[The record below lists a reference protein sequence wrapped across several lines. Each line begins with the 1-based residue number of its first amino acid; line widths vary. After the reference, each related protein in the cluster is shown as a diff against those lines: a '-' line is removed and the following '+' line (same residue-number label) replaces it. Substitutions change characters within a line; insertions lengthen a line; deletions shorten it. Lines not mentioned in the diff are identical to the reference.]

1 MRQMKKILFI
11 LTLIVPILAFT
22 GCGGDDDE
30 PSVPDQTLNV
40 GQTYNIPADGIWD
53 SANDLIATVNGK
65 TVKGVRVGSVV
76 ISNGELSFDVTVTP
90 TVTLFKDPCLDFGAN
105 AQTVKNA
112 MKGYEY
118 VGEDDDVITYMDR
131 SNSVAYGYSFKN
143 SKLSMSMVIAP
154 SSIGSTSRVAE
165 HLAERYVPVTSEDD
179 YIGMVSPD
187 KKVLVIVMV
196 KMQSGNPVYV
206 IAFTESTIN
215 TKSSSHEFDSLF
227 KKIDNAIPGVTVKG
241 GAVKESLGL

>member
-1 MRQMKKILFI
+1 MKKFLFI

-22 GCGGDDDE
+22 GCRGDDE
-30 PSVPDQTLNV
+30 PSVADQTLNV
-40 GQTYNIPADGIWD
+40 GQTYSIPVDGNWD
-53 SANDLIATVNGK
+53 SANDLIATVKGK

-76 ISNGELSFDVTVTP
+76 IRNGELSFNVAVSP
-90 TVTLFKDPCLDFGAN
+90 TVTLFKDPCLDFGAS
-105 AQTVKNA
+105 AQAVKA
-112 MKGYEY
+112 FMKGYEY
-118 VGEDDDVITYMDR
+118 LGEDDDVMTYMDR
-131 SNSVAYGYSFKN
+131 SNSVAYGYTFKN

-154 SSIGSTSRVAE
+154 NSIGSTSRVAE

-196 KMQSGNPVYV
+196 KVQSGQPVYV

-215 TKSSSHEFDSLF
+215 TKGSSHEFDYIF
-227 KKIDNAIPGVTVKG
+227 KEIDYTVSGELVKG
-241 GAVKESLGL
+241 GTAELGL